1 MFSRFRAVLIIWL
14 GLGIFFWGTH
24 VPHVL
29 AGKPEDET
37 DNDEPVDSIENSRP
51 EGFFQAKK
59 ANDRSLHG
67 TQQSDFEESL
77 SECSPVHWMSPF
89 APLVFVAPFSRSLLK
104 VVRFRV
110 GLVRQAI
117 LRGVRIPGPCV

>member
-59 ANDRSLHG
+59 ANDAARAQLDAVQKRVNVFKAK
-67 TQQSDFEESL
+67 TATA
-77 SECSPVHWMSPF
+77 SPKT
-89 APLVFVAPFSRSLLK
+89 A
-104 VVRFRV
+104 
-110 GLVRQAI
+110 QA
-117 LRGVRIPGPCV
+117 G